1 MGKID
6 IDQEQIR
13 QLAALLEETG
23 LTEIELEDDD
33 RRIRLVRNGAA
44 VAVTAPAPAV
54 APTIAATAQAA
65 AAAAEAGDDL
75 SGHPGAV
82 TSPMVGTAYRAPEP
96 GAANFV
102 EIGAQVSAGQTLLLI
117 EAMKTFN
124 EIAAPTSGKVTQILF
139 ESGTPIEFGDVLMII
154 E

>member
-6 IDQEQIR
+6 IDQDQIR
-13 QLAALLEETG
+13 ELAALLDETG

-33 RRIRLVRNGAA
+33 RRIRIARGGVAVSA
-44 VAVTAPAPAV
+44 VAAAPA
-54 APTIAATAQAA
+54 AASAA
-65 AAAAEAGDDL
+65 AAPAAETGADL
-75 SGHPGAV
+75 SEHPGAV
-82 TSPMVGTAYRAPEP
+82 ASPMVGTAYRAPEP
-96 GAANFV
+96 GATNFV
-102 EIGAQVSAGQTLLLI
+102 EVGAQVSAGQTLLLI

-124 EIAAPTSGKVTQILF
+124 EIAAPTAGKITQILF